1 MIVREATLLGAAI
14 ALIGCVATAPAA
26 PPSTAPP
33 TVVLPPQSNEAEL
46 PPQPPQTAS
55 DVLTLGREPFDACYR
70 KARAIDPELMQTF
83 VTFSFAIDSTG
94 KPVTAELQYR
104 HRVADSAKD
113 CMRDAAL
120 ALAFPASM
128 AGRQTGTLAFKP
140 TP

>member
-1 MIVREATLLGAAI
+1 M
-14 ALIGCVATAPAA
+14 
-26 PPSTAPP
+26 PSTAPP
-33 TVVLPPQSNEAEL
+33 TAVSPPQSNAVES
-46 PPQPPQTAS
+46 PPQPAQTAS

-70 KARAIDPELMQTF
+70 KARAVDPELAQTS

-94 KPVTAELQYR
+94 KPMTVDLQYR
-104 HRVADSAKD
+104 HRMADGAKD

-140 TP
+140 AP